1 MLERKSY
8 STLKIGLLIV
18 AISYFLFTLHA
29 LFTLQWIGEWEYLG
43 GGSGFSTMIFVEDIN
58 ATIGLVFRFVASFM
72 ALASVIYY
80 FSKKSLSAQT
90 ATKTMRWILVFEG
103 IYWLGLVT
111 TGAYSVYYFLNPRDP
126 SIESILT
133 SLSLSVIPVLLE
145 SVILPIALF
154 ITAYK
159 LSPNKP
165 MKGAIKWSLIT
176 GTIYIL
182 VFWLINSSIWISVVS
197 GPTQFYTGAENGAL
211 YPYTGMDYL
220 VMYPDQ
226 ALSFS
231 YTIVGL
237 IVIAL
242 FATYL
247 VKTSLGTETWRNL
260 PLRRIGAAITL
271 LGFYFLLIY
280 VMWLVWGTNNQ
291 LVLINSVPQVL
302 DVKWNSWFAWFLGH
316 NMDLWMFS
324 LPLVGLPLLFERKTS
339 Q

>member
-1 MLERKSY
+1 M
-8 STLKIGLLIV
+8 
-18 AISYFLFTLHA
+18 FTLHA

-43 GGSGFSTMIFVEDIN
+43 GGSEFSTMIFVEDIN
-58 ATIGLVFRFVASFM
+58 ATIGLVFRFVAGLT
-72 ALASVIYY
+72 ALVAVVYY
-80 FSKKSLSAQT
+80 LAKKSLSAQT
-90 ATKTMRWILVFEG
+90 ATKTVRWILVFEG
-103 IYWLGLVT
+103 IYWLGLVA
-111 TGAYSVYYFLNPRDP
+111 TGAYSVYYFLNPRNP
-126 SIESILT
+126 SIESIMSSLT
-133 SLSLSVIPVLLE
+133 LSVIPVLLE

-159 LSPNKP
+159 LSPNKS

-211 YPYTGMDYL
+211 YPYTGIDYL

-247 VKTSLGTETWRNL
+247 AKTSLGTETWRNL
-260 PLRRIGAAITL
+260 PLGRIGAILTL
-271 LGFYFLLIY
+271 SGFYFLLIY

-291 LVLINSVPQVL
+291 LVLINDVPQVL